1 MRSLRIL
8 IVTFS
13 FPPNKDGISENA
25 RAMAENFASHGHS
38 VTVATG
44 YSSERKSDFHHGI
57 IEVRQFRVA
66 GSPNLRDGIR
76 GEVKAFKEFIS
87 GFKGDV
93 IIVHCWHIWASSLA
107 EEAFPQGDTTKR
119 IMMSH
124 GFSAHLWVPQ
134 HRFPWGLGQWLG
146 FLPWTLMFPWRLRKY
161 DCLVL
166 TSPRADLGRFFDHL
180 VAKLT
185 FYRKVTVIPN
195 GTDPEKFEGA
205 SDAFRQRFGLAGKC
219 VVLNVANFCER
230 KNQEFALRAFAR
242 ANLENSILVFIGS
255 EFNSYSDRVRRLANE
270 LGLSAD
276 RVLLIEGLSRELTY
290 SAFQHC
296 DMVVLSARA
305 ETQPIVLLEA
315 MVCGK
320 PFITTKTGAVGDFPG
335 GFIVRDES
343 AMAERL
349 QQLAGDKVLRQ
360 QLGAEGRKAALEKY
374 TWSRVGER
382 WEELVARVIS
392 A

>member
-25 RAMAENFASHGHS
+25 RAMAENFAGHGHS

-44 YSSERKSDFHHGI
+44 FSPARKSNLHHGS
-57 IEVRQFRVA
+57 IEVRQFRVE
-66 GSPNLRDGIR
+66 GSPNLREGIR
-76 GEVKAFKEFIS
+76 GDSNAFKEFIS

-107 EEAFPQGDTTKR
+107 EEAFPPRGATKR

-134 HRFPWGLGQWLG
+134 RRFPWGLGQWLG

-166 TSPRADLGRFFDHL
+166 TSARADLGRFFDHL
-180 VAKLT
+180 LAKLT

-195 GTDPEKFEGA
+195 GTDPERFEGA
-205 SDAFRQRFGLAGKC
+205 SNAFRQRFGLVGKC
-219 VVLNVANFCER
+219 LILNVANFCER

-242 ANLENSILVFIGS
+242 AEVEDSILVLIGS
-255 EFNSYSDRVRRLANE
+255 EFNSYSDRLRILAKE

-276 RVLLIEGLSRELTY
+276 RVLFIEGLSRDLTY

-296 DMVVLSARA
+296 DMVVLSAKA

-335 GFIVRDES
+335 GFIVRDEL
-343 AMAERL
+343 AMAQRL
-349 QQLAGDKVLRQ
+349 QQLAKDQVLRR
-360 QLGAEGRKAALEKY
+360 QLGAEGRKAALENY
-374 TWSRVGER
+374 TWSRVGDC

-392 A
+392 T